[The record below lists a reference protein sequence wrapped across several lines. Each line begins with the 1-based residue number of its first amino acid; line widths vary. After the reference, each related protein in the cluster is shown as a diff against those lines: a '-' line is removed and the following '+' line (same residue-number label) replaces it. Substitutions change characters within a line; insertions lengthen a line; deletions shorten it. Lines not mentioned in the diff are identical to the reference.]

1 MIFEEFLDSTKLSS
15 VEKQQLTFALLEKS
29 KMEFITRSNAEE
41 I

>member
-1 MIFEEFLDSTKLSS
+1 MIFEEFLDSTKLFSIK
-15 VEKQQLTFALLEKS
+15 KQQLTFAFLEKS